1 MDNANANVNNV
12 EVDFNFVKELLKSS
26 SLDDINEEIK
36 YDENIEDN
44 E

>member
-1 MDNANANVNNV
+1 MDNGNVNNV
-12 EVDFNFVKELLKSS
+12 EFDFNFVKELLKSS